1 MLIFLETALGLW
13 SYEYVFECV
22 GIAVVDFAAFADTG
36 EDTGVHAGEHL
47 LGLRDGYGDR
57 ELGVAGIVSRLCLFL
72 LVEEELADGGD
83 ERAQEEGHEDG
94 ADDRCGTEED
104 ADDDGGAVPCD
115 TDGGLRDLLEF

>member
-1 MLIFLETALGLW
+1 MLFFLETALGLW

-22 GIAVVDFAAFADTG
+22 GIVVVDFAAFADTG
-36 EDTGVHAGEHL
+36 EHL
-47 LGLRDGYGDR
+47 LGLRNGYGDR

-104 ADDDGGAVPCD
+104 SDDDGGAVPCD